1 MAKLVSEVHW
11 SYWIEIPK
19 QALHTVCLCVT
30 ERLHCSVSSL
40 ILYSVFYSCS
50 WRQCWVVTFTCG
62 FRAFYI
68 AGTSECKDS
77 SHFTLVE
84 TWCWENDTCL
94 KIPLFMSLK
103 RECGCFSFP
112 PPPKMNFSVCFI
124 FTGKLGLKTSTSLH
138 FLVKCLTAQL
148 FLPHL

>member
-19 QALHTVCLCVT
+19 QALHTVYLCVT

-68 AGTSECKDS
+68 TGTSESKDS

-84 TWCWENDTCL
+84 TWCWENDTFENPSFHVL
-94 KIPLFMSLK
+94 EERVWVF
-103 RECGCFSFP
+103 FFP
-112 PPPKMNFSVCFI
+112 PQKMNFSVCFI